1 MAPIRQVELH
11 LESPALAGQ
20 QVYVDSITLYEALSE
35 PYGAELLLT
44 IEDPHFD
51 GELLLGKDLVF
62 TFDRAGIG
70 LRRLAGIIRE
80 VREGAQGADSQ
91 REREGSRLRVVVV
104 PALFMLSLR
113 KDTRIFQDMSVTEI
127 LEAVLNEALGPYG
140 REIELATTAT
150 YPTREY
156 CVQYGETDLAFVQ
169 RLMEEEGIWY
179 YFDHEGDT
187 EKLILVDTNESAVDL
202 EAPAGGL
209 VEYIPSDL
217 LVRGSEPVNL
227 VQRRLRT
234 TTTSVVLGEWDW
246 TRATMPFSYEERGAD
261 EAGRDRE
268 SYEHGWGRSLTLY
281 DYAGTSYGAE
291 DGERQ
296 KVLRREAHVRDT
308 ITIEGVGRVTG
319 FAPGK
324 KFELSGH
331 PTIGMDGV
339 YLVHRVIH
347 QNTPVGS
354 LAGPSGGGD
363 ADNYHNRFECIP
375 IDTPFRPARQT
386 PKPRV
391 PGIQTAVVTGPAGEE
406 IHVDEHGR
414 IKVQFHWDRD
424 GQNDENSSCW
434 IRVEQAWA
442 GAGWGFWYVPRIG
455 MEVVVHFVDGD
466 PDRPLVTGCV
476 YNASNPTPYALPD
489 EKTKSTIKSNSSL
502 GGGGFNEFRFED
514 KAGSEEIYT
523 HAQKDYNEVVEH
535 DHNTLVHHDQTITVD
550 NDQTQIVGNNQLE
563 MVHGNQVLTVDGNR
577 TVHVK
582 AAFGETI
589 DGTETR
595 LVTGDVTESFD
606 ANEERTISGNVTETI
621 DADELRSIGGDQI
634 ESISGSH
641 TQTVLGDATE
651 TVTGSLSQTVTGG
664 ITTTTPA
671 SYDITAVGGYNV
683 TSGSTIQWIAPGGVT
698 IVAPGGLFQTDN
710 YFDWQGAKQFEIAVT
725 SVAIFAFVHEGT
737 GIATGLV
744 GFKCETFAQAV
755 TNVGLENK
763 AAATWLKTRAT
774 LLQSKALELQ
784 MNGWFNW
791 CC

>member
-11 LESPALAGQ
+11 VESSPLAGLD
-20 QVYVDSITLYEALSE
+20 VHVDGITFYEALSE

-44 IEDPHFD
+44 IGDADFD
-51 GELLLGKDLVF
+51 GELLLGKDVVL
-62 TFDRAGIG
+62 TFERADVNI
-70 LRRLAGIIRE
+70 RRLTGIIRE
-80 VREGAQGADSQ
+80 VREGAQGGVSQ
-91 REREGSRLRVVVV
+91 REREGAVLHVVVV
-104 PALFMLSLR
+104 PALWMLSR
-113 KDTRIFQDMSVTEI
+113 RRDTRIFQEMSVTDI
-127 LEAVLNEALGPYG
+127 LQSVLDEALGPYG
-140 REIELATTAT
+140 RSIELSTTAT

-156 CVQYGETDLAFVQ
+156 CVQYGETDLAFVH

-179 YFDHEGDT
+179 FFDHEGET
-187 EKLILVDTNESAVDL
+187 ETMVLVDTNESSVDL
-202 EAPAGGL
+202 EAPAGG
-209 VEYIPSDL
+209 VVAYIPSDL
-217 LVRGSEPVNL
+217 LVRGAEPVNM
-227 VQRRLRT
+227 VQRRHRT

-246 TRATMPFSYEERGAD
+246 TRATMPFSYEERGTD

-296 KVLRREAHVRDT
+296 KLLRKEAHVRDT

-331 PTIGMDGV
+331 PTLGMDGT

-347 QNTPVGS
+347 QNVPAGS
-354 LAGPSGGGD
+354 LTGSSGGAD
-363 ADNYHNRFECIP
+363 ADDYHNRFECIP
-375 IDTPFRPARQT
+375 FDTPFRPARKT
-386 PKPRV
+386 AKPRV

-406 IHVDEHGR
+406 IHTDEHGR

-424 GQNDENSSCW
+424 GANDENSSCW

-455 MEVVVHFVDGD
+455 MEVVIHFVDGD

-476 YNASNPTPYALPD
+476 YNATNPTPYALPD

-502 GGGGFNEFRFED
+502 GGNGFNEFRFED
-514 KAGSEEIYT
+514 RAGSEEIYT
-523 HAQKDYNEVVEH
+523 HAQKDYNEVVEN

-550 NDQTQIVGNNQLE
+550 NDQTQIVGNDQLE
-563 MVHGNQVLTVDGNR
+563 KVHGNQVLTVDGNR
-577 TVHVK
+577 TLLIK
-582 AAFGETI
+582 ADFDETV

-595 LVTGDVTESFD
+595 LVTGDVTEGFD
-606 ANEERTISGNVTETI
+606 ANETRTISANVTETI
-621 DADELRSIGGDQI
+621 GGDELRSIGGNQE
-634 ESISGSH
+634 ESVTGSH
-641 TQTVLGDATE
+641 TQTVSGSATE
-651 TVTGSLSQTVTGG
+651 SITGSLTQTITGG

-683 TSGSTIQWIAPGGVT
+683 TSAAGIQWIAPGGVT
-698 IVAPGGLFQTDN
+698 IAAPGGLFQTDN
-710 YFDWQGAKQFEIAVT
+710 YFDWQGAKQFEVAVT
-725 SVAIFAFVHEGT
+725 AMAIFAFVHEGT
-737 GIATGLV
+737 GVATGLI

-755 TNVGLENK
+755 TKTGLKNK
-763 AAATWLKTRAT
+763 AAANWLKTRAT
-774 LLQSKALELQ
+774 LLQSKAIELQ
-784 MNGWFNW
+784 LNGWFNW